1 MKIGIDGASPSNTET
16 EVVDGNKTIKDR
28 VDGGVGHDAA
38 QVIKGNVA
46 LSMYACT
53 ILHVLE

>member
-1 MKIGIDGASPSNTET
+1 MKIGVGGVSPSNTEK

-53 ILHVLE
+53 ILGVLV

>member
-1 MKIGIDGASPSNTET
+1 MKFGIDGASPSNTEK
-16 EVVDGNKTIKDR
+16 EVVNGNKTIKDR

-46 LSMYACT
+46 LSMYAYT
-53 ILHVLE
+53 MLHVLE

>member
-1 MKIGIDGASPSNTET
+1 MKIGIDGASPSNTEK

-53 ILHVLE
+53 MLQVLE